1 MLFTYNETFKMC
13 KNDYG
18 IHKALKSGKIFKI
31 EPGIYSDKEFE
42 FELAVISKK
51 YPKAVFTMKS
61 AFYYLGLTD
70 TIPDKYY
77 LATDKDAAKIRDP
90 RVVQVFENSGN
101 LELGMTIR
109 EVEGITIRVY
119 GYERMLL
126 ELLRN
131 KSHLPFDFY
140 KEIILNYRKR
150 IGSMDITLLEDMAQ
164 ELPKSDM
171 ILNTLDMEVL

>member
-1 MLFTYNETFKMC
+1 M
-13 KNDYG
+13 
-18 IHKALKSGKIFKI
+18 
-31 EPGIYSDKEFE
+31 
-42 FELAVISKK
+42 
-51 YPKAVFTMKS
+51 
-61 AFYYLGLTD
+61 
-70 TIPDKYY
+70 
-77 LATDKDAAKIRDP
+77 
-90 RVVQVFENSGN
+90 
-101 LELGMTIR
+101 GMTIR

-131 KSHLPFDFY
+131 KSQLPFDFY